1 MLRMLGRRL
10 ALTLPTLFGVLVVTF
25 LLLNVIPGDPVL
37 EMVGE
42 RADSATIA
50 RLRAELRLDDPL
62 PVQFGHYLWGVV
74 RGDLGRSYIT
84 RRPIAR
90 DLAERFPKTAQLALA
105 AMLFAAV
112 SGITLGVLAA
122 VNPGGPVDRLAMLL
136 SYLGVSF
143 PVYWVGMLLILL
155 FAVALRWLPAS
166 GSGGLAYLILPAL
179 TLGMRSVA
187 FLARMTRSAMLDVLS
202 SDFVRT
208 ARAKGLS
215 ELVVVGRHAFR
226 NALIPVITVLGL
238 DVGNYLTGS
247 LLTETIFAWPGVGRY
262 VLAAIEGAVRARGDR
277 AARPPRDPGQYPLY
291 VGRLRAGQP
300 ADGPALCES

>member
-262 VLAAIEGAVRARGDR
+262 VLAAIERRDLPAIQGSILFMSVVFVLVNLLTDLLYAKAD
-277 AARPPRDPGQYPLY
+277 PRIAYH
-291 VGRLRAGQP
+291 
-300 ADGPALCES
+300 

>member
-1 MLRMLGRRL
+1 MIRTLGHRL
-10 ALTLPTLFGVLVVTF
+10 LLTVPTLFGVLVVAF
-25 LLLNVIPGDPVL
+25 LLLNVVPGDPVL

-50 RLRAELRLDDPL
+50 RLRAELHLDDPL
-62 PVQFGHYLWGVV
+62 PAQFGHYVWGVV

-90 DLAERFPKTAQLALA
+90 DLAERFPKTVQLALG
-105 AMLFAAV
+105 AMTFAAV
-112 SGITLGVLAA
+112 TGITLGVLAA
-122 VNPGGPVDRLAMLL
+122 VRPGGAFDRIALLL

-143 PVYWVGMLLILL
+143 PVYWVGLLLILL
-155 FAVALRWLPAS
+155 FAVTLRWLPPS
-166 GSGGLAYLILPAL
+166 GSGGPTFLVLPAA

-187 FLARMTRSAMLDVLS
+187 FLARMTRGAMQDVLS
-202 SDFVRT
+202 SDFIRT
-208 ARAKGLS
+208 ARAKGLP
-215 ELVVVGRHAFR
+215 ELAVVGKHAFR

-262 VLAAIEGAVRARGDR
+262 VLSAIAKRDLPAIQGSILFLSVVFVVVNLLTDLVYAQAD
-277 AARPPRDPGQYPLY
+277 PRIAYD
-291 VGRLRAGQP
+291 
-300 ADGPALCES
+300 